1 MDKKT
6 LRKLQL
12 TELEILDE
20 IVNICDKFDLKYYL
34 AGGTLLGAVRHQGF
48 IPWDDDI
55 DISMP
60 RSDYEKFLKIA
71 PTELRNKYF
80 LDCYDTNK
88 KYWQPFA
95 KVRKNNTIML
105 EKVVENY
112 DTHHGIWVD
121 IFPVDNLDDDKIDQV
136 SIIKNKYEKLF
147 TLIAVK
153 LGINYYNENM
163 LKKKIL
169 SAILFFVPKKFLTN
183 KLNKLISYNK
193 NEKSKH
199 LICYCG
205 FYINDIKKEMNNRS
219 DVFPLRKIKFEN
231 KYYNCPNNFDKYLT
245 AKYGNYMELPKEED
259 RRTHNPLKLEFDE

>member
-1 MDKKT
+1 MNNKI
-6 LRKLQL
+6 LRRLQL

-20 IVNICDKFDLKYYL
+20 IVRICDKFNLKYYL

-60 RSDYEKFLKIA
+60 RSDYEKFIKIA
-71 PTELRNKYF
+71 PKELSNKYF
-80 LDCYDTNK
+80 LDSYETNK

-112 DTHHGIWVD
+112 NTHHGIWVD
-121 IFPVDNLDDDKIDQV
+121 IFPIDNLDADKMDQV
-136 SIIKNKYEKLF
+136 NIIKDKYEKLF

-153 LGINYYNENM
+153 LGINYYNENKI
-163 LKKKIL
+163 KKKIL
-169 SAILFFVPKKFLTN
+169 SALLFFVPKKILTN
-183 KLNKLISYNK
+183 KLTKLISSNK
-193 NEKSKH
+193 NEKSKY

-205 FYINDIKKEMNNRS
+205 FYINNMEKERNNRS
-219 DVFPLRKIKFEN
+219 DIFPLKKIEFEG
-231 KYYNCPNNFDKYLT
+231 KKYNCPNNCDKYLKD
-245 AKYGNYMELPKEED
+245 KYGNYMELPKEED